1 MRCVRLGEGLQP
13 LPIDAILALMQ
24 DQIVVRTLCTL
35 EEVRACHAVQRGAW
49 AFPDLLIIP
58 YTQLLTIQH
67 NGGVVLG
74 AFDGTELVG
83 FVFGFLGRWERGSL
97 YLYSQRMGMLPAYQG
112 RGIGERL
119 KWAQR
124 DWALEHELDCI
135 AWTFDPLESPN
146 ATLNITKLGGI
157 VRQYRRDIYGQHD
170 TPLHSGLPTDRFLL
184 EWELKSARVL
194 ARLSAS
200 SSPPDA
206 DAWLAEL
213 GAPVNPPLWNEQGLP
228 VCGAPDL
235 TRQDPLLLVG
245 VPADWQTL
253 RKADSA
259 LAWEWRLRT
268 REIFEHYLGQGYAV
282 TGYARDTAPER
293 RHNLYLMERILPPP
307 CRTCP

>member
-1 MRCVRLGEGLQP
+1 
-13 LPIDAILALMQ
+13 MQ
-24 DQIVVRTLCTL
+24 DQIVVRTLCAL
-35 EEVRACHAVQRGAW
+35 EEFRACHAVQREAW

-83 FVFGFLGRWERGSL
+83 FVFGFPGRREGGPL
-97 YLYSQRMGMLPAYQG
+97 YLYSQRMGVLPAYQG
-112 RGIGERL
+112 RRIGERL

-124 DWALEHELDCI
+124 DWALQHDLDWI
-135 AWTFDPLESPN
+135 VWTYDPLEAPN
-146 ATLNITKLGGI
+146 AYLNVGKLGGI
-157 VRQYRRDIYGQHD
+157 VRRYERDIYGQHD

-184 EWELKSARVL
+184 EWELKSDRVL
-194 ARLSAS
+194 ASLSAS

-213 GAPVNPPLWNEQGLP
+213 GAPANPPLWNEQELP

-235 TRQDPLLLVG
+235 TRHDPVVLVA

-253 RKADSA
+253 RKADGA
-259 LAWEWRLRT
+259 LAWAWRLRT
-268 REIFEHYLGQGYAV
+268 REIFEHYLGLGYAV
-282 TGYARDTAPER
+282 RGYARGTAPER
-293 RHNLYLMERILPPP
+293 RYNLYRMEHLVPPP
-307 CRTCP
+307 CCERGE